1 MESRVGKEMN
11 MRILLVD
18 DEEELVSAMAERLT
32 LRGLHVDWAATAE
45 QAVEMVQRRSYG
57 VAVID
62 MKMPKV
68 SGLELKKRLETIQPG
83 LRFIFMSGHRSADV
97 VADTQGELS
106 DSGYYLLKPLDI
118 NKLIYKI
125 NSLLQDADS

>member
-1 MESRVGKEMN
+1 MS

-18 DEEELVSAMAERLT
+18 DEEELVSTMAERLT
-32 LRGLHVDWAATAE
+32 LRGLDVDWAGTAE
-45 QAVEMVQRRSYG
+45 RAMDMIRSTEYG

-68 SGLELKKRLETIQPG
+68 SGLELKKQLESIRPD

-97 VADTQGELS
+97 LADTKGELS
-106 DSGYYLLKPLDI
+106 DSGYYLLKPLD
-118 NKLIYKI
+118 LDHLMSKI
-125 NSLLQDADS
+125 NELMRDEG